1 MPTVTDEQLALV
13 RKVEQLDEE
22 NKQLKKALKKNNLE
36 PARDISGTVAAISG
50 NAPHVMTGKFG
61 DDSRPFSITKALMG
75 VVQGTNLEGAKL
87 EHQVLTE
94 FRKALV
100 ETNSLPPGG
109 LASAWWLPLSFDH
122 LGEAA
127 NTHKSMNFVKAVMSA
142 SAQPTDPD
150 EYLWLLRK
158 GIIYKT
164 QSGYTDTV
172 GGSLVGPPTMGPV
185 IPLIRPEAAVM
196 AAGASSLALPPSGR
210 HTRPRITGAPNVQ
223 AVAESQDAPESDLS
237 TDSMELSAKKI
248 AGMARITEEATAFT
262 SGTIDNYVKAELDRS
277 LGLKIDAYAFYGT
290 GGTSIPAGLT
300 SAAYSA
306 AVINVATAYA
316 SARGVGDNG
325 NSLLPEY
332 GDYLPALIGERSFN
346 MDSEKGCWVMRPSAY
361 ASAQGVRGDA
371 TVPGDQR
378 GPLVDILRR
387 FSEGAPNT
395 WRGRKVVQTTNVK
408 GDKTKGTGTNLSDA
422 FFGIWS
428 HCVVASYGAM
438 QFQQG
443 HDGNTFKRGQYL
455 MRGVMF
461 GDVGFEYP
469 SAFLYYPDVLGVQD
483 LI

>member
-1 MPTVTDEQLALV
+1 
-13 RKVEQLDEE
+13 
-22 NKQLKKALKKNNLE
+22 
-36 PARDISGTVAAISG
+36 
-50 NAPHVMTGKFG
+50 
-61 DDSRPFSITKALMG
+61 MG
-75 VVQGTNLEGAKL
+75 VVMNTNPDGAKL
-87 EHQVLTE
+87 EQQVLTE

-109 LASAWWLPLSFDH
+109 APGGWWLPMNFDH

-127 NTHKSMNFVKAVMSA
+127 NAHKSMNFVKSVMAA
-142 SAQPTDPD
+142 SAQPTDMD
-150 EYLWLLRK
+150 EYMWLIRK

-164 QSGYTDTV
+164 QSGYTDTL
-172 GGSLVGPPTMGPV
+172 GGSLVAPPTMGPV

-210 HTRPRITGAPNVQ
+210 HTRPRITAAPSVQ

-237 TDSMELSAKKI
+237 TDQMELSAKKI

-300 SAAYSA
+300 SAAYTSA
-306 AVINVATAYA
+306 LINVPSSYSA
-316 SARGVGDNG
+316 ARGVGTNG
-325 NSLLPEY
+325 NTLLPEY
-332 GDYLPALIGERSFN
+332 GDFFPALIGERSFN
-346 MDSEKGCWVMRPSAY
+346 MDSAKGCWVMRPSAY
-361 ASAQGVRGDA
+361 ASAQGTRGDG
-371 TVPGDQR
+371 TVPGDKQ

-387 FSEGAPNT
+387 FSEGAPSM

-408 GDKTKGTGTNLSDA
+408 GDKTKGTGTALSDV
-422 FFGIWS
+422 FFGIWQ
-428 HCVVASYGAM
+428 HCIVASYGAV

-455 MRGVMF
+455 IRGVMF